1 MKKLTN
7 LIAIV
12 MITFTM
18 LQCKKSETTNPTTD
32 NSTKTSQNHSK
43 EKENHKHDEKNDL
56 KYLSKKVQVT
66 GEVLI
71 PLTFTVD
78 SLKKMK
84 VVELKDLK
92 IVCQTGLTKDSVES
106 TKGVLLTDI
115 LEKAKI
121 AQQEHKDRNF
131 YIVARA
137 SDNYKA
143 TFSWAELFNN
153 PTGEKVYVLF
163 EQNGKSLKEK
173 GEMILVSMNDTK
185 TGPRH
190 VKWLKSIEVT
200 RVK

>member
-7 LIAIV
+7 LITIV
-12 MITFTM
+12 MIAITM
-18 LQCKKSETTNPTTD
+18 LQCKKSEATNTAND
-32 NSTKTSQNHSK
+32 NSAKTSQKHSE
-43 EKENHKHDEKNDL
+43 EKENHKHDENDDL
-56 KYLSKKVQVT
+56 KYVSKEIKVT
-66 GEVLI
+66 GDVLT
-71 PLTFTVD
+71 PLTLTVD

-84 VVELKDLK
+84 VVELKDFK
-92 IVCQTGLTKDSVES
+92 IVCQKGLTKDSVES

-137 SDNYKA
+137 SDDYKA

-153 PTGEKVYVLF
+153 PTGEKVFVLF
-163 EQNGKSLKEK
+163 EQNGKLLKEK
-173 GEMILVSMNDTK
+173 GEMILVSMTDAK